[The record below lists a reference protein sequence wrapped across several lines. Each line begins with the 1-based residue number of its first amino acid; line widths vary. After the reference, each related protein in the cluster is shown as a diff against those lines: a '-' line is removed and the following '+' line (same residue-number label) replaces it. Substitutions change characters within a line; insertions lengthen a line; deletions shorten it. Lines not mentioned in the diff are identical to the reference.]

1 MPQRWRWI
9 VAGMSLA
16 LFWREEDSR
25 EEHIG
30 KEHRFMNVQTAI
42 DLTHNALVMALI
54 LTLPVLVV
62 SLVIGVLVSLFQ
74 AVTQI
79 NETTLS
85 FLPKV
90 AGVVGVL
97 LVLMPWMVRQLIDYT
112 AALFRGLPGVVR

>member
-1 MPQRWRWI
+1 
-9 VAGMSLA
+9 
-16 LFWREEDSR
+16 
-25 EEHIG
+25 
-30 KEHRFMNVQTAI
+30 MNVQTAI
-42 DLTHNALVMALI
+42 DLTHNALMMALI
-54 LTLPVLVV
+54 LTLPVLLV
-62 SLVIGVLVSLFQ
+62 SLVIGVLVGLFQ

-112 AALFRGLPGVVR
+112 ANLFRELPGVVG

>member
-1 MPQRWRWI
+1 
-9 VAGMSLA
+9 
-16 LFWREEDSR
+16 
-25 EEHIG
+25 
-30 KEHRFMNVQTAI
+30 MNVQTAI

-112 AALFRGLPGVVR
+112 ATLFRELPGVVR

>member
-1 MPQRWRWI
+1 MTT
-9 VAGMSLA
+9 
-16 LFWREEDSR
+16 
-25 EEHIG
+25 
-30 KEHRFMNVQTAI
+30 QTAI
-42 DLTHNALVMALI
+42 DLTHNALMMALI
-54 LTLPVLVV
+54 LTLPILAV

-97 LVLMPWMVRQLIDYT
+97 LILMPWMVRQLIDYT
-112 AALFRGLPGVVR
+112 STLFQGLPGLTR

>member
-1 MPQRWRWI
+1 
-9 VAGMSLA
+9 
-16 LFWREEDSR
+16 
-25 EEHIG
+25 
-30 KEHRFMNVQTAI
+30 MNVQTAI
-42 DLTHNALVMALI
+42 DLTHNALMMALI
-54 LTLPVLVV
+54 LTLPVLLV

-79 NETTLS
+79 NETTLL

-112 AALFRGLPGVVR
+112 ANLFRELPGVVG

>member
-1 MPQRWRWI
+1 
-9 VAGMSLA
+9 
-16 LFWREEDSR
+16 
-25 EEHIG
+25 
-30 KEHRFMNVQTAI
+30 MNVQTAI
-42 DLTHNALVMALI
+42 DLTHNALVVALI
-54 LTLPVLVV
+54 LPLPVLVV

-112 AALFRGLPGVVR
+112 ATLFRELPGVVR

>member
-1 MPQRWRWI
+1 MFLGSGNNEGLWRTP
-9 VAGMSLA
+9 MTT
-16 LFWREEDSR
+16 
-25 EEHIG
+25 
-30 KEHRFMNVQTAI
+30 QTAI
-42 DLTHNALVMALI
+42 DLTHNALMMALI
-54 LTLPVLVV
+54 LTLPILAV

-97 LVLMPWMVRQLIDYT
+97 LILMPWMVRQLIDYT
-112 AALFRGLPGVVR
+112 STLFQGLPGLTR

>member
-1 MPQRWRWI
+1 
-9 VAGMSLA
+9 
-16 LFWREEDSR
+16 
-25 EEHIG
+25 
-30 KEHRFMNVQTAI
+30 MNVQTAI
-42 DLTHNALVMALI
+42 DLTHNALMMALI
-54 LTLPVLVV
+54 LTLPVLLV

-97 LVLMPWMVRQLIDYT
+97 LILMPWMVRQLIDYT
-112 AALFRGLPGVVR
+112 ANLFRGLPGVVQ

>member
-1 MPQRWRWI
+1 
-9 VAGMSLA
+9 
-16 LFWREEDSR
+16 
-25 EEHIG
+25 
-30 KEHRFMNVQTAI
+30 MNVQTAI
-42 DLTHNALVMALI
+42 DLTHNALMMALI
-54 LTLPVLVV
+54 LTLPVLLV

-112 AALFRGLPGVVR
+112 ANLFRELPGVVG

>member
-1 MPQRWRWI
+1 MP
-9 VAGMSLA
+9 LA
-16 LFWREEDSR
+16 LFWRERDSR
-25 EEHIG
+25 EEYIG

-112 AALFRGLPGVVR
+112 ATLFRELPGVVR

>member
-1 MPQRWRWI
+1 
-9 VAGMSLA
+9 
-16 LFWREEDSR
+16 
-25 EEHIG
+25 
-30 KEHRFMNVQTAI
+30 
-42 DLTHNALVMALI
+42 MALI

-112 AALFRGLPGVVR
+112 ATLFRELPGVVR

>member
-1 MPQRWRWI
+1 
-9 VAGMSLA
+9 
-16 LFWREEDSR
+16 
-25 EEHIG
+25 
-30 KEHRFMNVQTAI
+30 MNVQTAI
-42 DLTHNALVMALI
+42 DLTHNALMMALI
-54 LTLPVLVV
+54 LTLPVLLV

-112 AALFRGLPGVVR
+112 ATLFRELPGVVR

>member
-1 MPQRWRWI
+1 
-9 VAGMSLA
+9 MSLA
-16 LFWREEDSR
+16 VFWREGDSR